1 MKKSILSLVITVA
14 LAGIANAGSVVFSNF
29 GAPFTQVQADGVAIP
44 AGSGFIAVGTTADT
58 AGDLQ
63 LLQADL
69 VANGGSMSIAARDL
83 LASKFIQ
90 FGGAVQFGFNGFDGF
105 FQGNAQADGG
115 AADFNGRDIIM
126 VAGNG
131 ATLTDST
138 DLLIVQGGTFGPDA
152 PVFSANVGLSDT
164 VLFGAAGGSG
174 DVAGTPVGAFQM
186 GNVIPEPGVS
196 ILALFSAGLLVL
208 RRRR

>member
-29 GAPFTQVQADGVAIP
+29 GGTFTQVQADGVAIP

-69 VANGGSMSIAARDL
+69 VANNGSMSIAARDL

-90 FGGAVQFGFNGFDGF
+90 FGDAVQFGFNGFEGYF
-105 FQGNAQADGG
+105 EGNAQGDGG

-131 ATLTDST
+131 ANLGDST
-138 DLLIVQGGTFGPDA
+138 DLLIIQGGTFGPDA
-152 PVFSANVGLSDT
+152 PVFSDNVGLSDT

-174 DVAGTPVGAFQM
+174 NVAGNPVGAFQM

>member
-44 AGSGFIAVGTTADT
+44 AGSGFVAVGTTADT

-69 VANGGSMSIAARDL
+69 VANNGSMSIAARDL

-90 FGGAVQFGFNGFDGF
+90 FGDAVQFGFGGNAGF
-105 FQGNAQADGG
+105 FQGNAQDDGG

-131 ATLTDST
+131 ATLADST
-138 DLLIVQGGTFGPDA
+138 GLLIVQGGTFGPDA
-152 PVFSANVGLSDT
+152 PVFSSNVGPDNGT
-164 VLFGAAGGSG
+164 VLFGAAGG
-174 DVAGTPVGAFQM
+174 VNTFGATFPAMQM

>member
-44 AGSGFIAVGTTADT
+44 AGSGFVAVGTTADT

-69 VANGGSMSIAARDL
+69 IANNGSMSIAARDL

-90 FGGAVQFGFNGFDGF
+90 FGDAVQFGFNGNAGF
-105 FQGNAQADGG
+105 FQGNAQDDGG

-131 ATLTDST
+131 ATLADST
-138 DLLIVQGGTFGPDA
+138 GLLIVQGDTFGPDA
-152 PVFSANVGLSDT
+152 PVFSSNVGPDNGT
-164 VLFGAAGGSG
+164 VLFGAAGG
-174 DVAGTPVGAFQM
+174 VNTFGATFPAMQM
-186 GNVIPEPGVS
+186 GDVIPEPGVS